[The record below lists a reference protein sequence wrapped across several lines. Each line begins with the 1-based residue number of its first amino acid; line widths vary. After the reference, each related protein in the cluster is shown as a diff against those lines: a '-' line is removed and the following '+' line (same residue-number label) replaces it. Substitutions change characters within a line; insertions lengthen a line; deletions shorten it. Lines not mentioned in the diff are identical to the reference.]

1 MAAKLIN
8 AGILANIIEGVDKCV
23 LSPNTFLNWRCL
35 MHMHMQFRQI
45 ISLHVFGPL
54 TKDIDAK
61 SLNDIFTVTICRS
74 G

>member
-35 MHMHMQFRQI
+35 MHMHMQFR
-45 ISLHVFGPL
+45 HYFL
-54 TKDIDAK
+54 TCVW
-61 SLNDIFTVTICRS
+61 STYERH
-74 G
+74 